1 MGYIHE
7 TNSNASWRR
16 EEQTVAERNHA
27 MMTEY
32 KSLRKTCAT
41 QDDVIRLFELVNGI
55 NATNWVA
62 PWRSPEA
69 LWVEILIDDEEDGWV
84 RGEMYR
90 VTHCSRDEDNDVI
103 IECTNQEGSCTLCA
117 CEDCLNEMWKVL

>member
-7 TNSNASWRR
+7 TNTSFRR
-16 EEQTVAERNHA
+16 EKGAAVDRNDA
-27 MMTEY
+27 MLTEY

-41 QDDVIRLFELVNGI
+41 QDDVYRLFQLVNGI

-62 PWRSPEA
+62 PWRSPEE

-84 RGEMYR
+84 RGEMYM
-90 VTHCSRDEDNDVI
+90 VTQCFRDEDDDVI
-103 IECTNQEGSCTLCA
+103 VECTNHQGSCTICA
-117 CEDCLNEMWKVL
+117 ASLNDLWKVL